1 MSKNGSSGITDYLRT
16 LWLPALAI
24 ICEVTS
30 VCAQESV
37 PGPYTLPV
45 ILDPKQVAR
54 LTMAQPAPEYPP
66 VAKINYLQGIVQM
79 ELTVNVEGNVANVHV
94 VDGNPILAAAA
105 MKAARQWIYRPLATA
120 SGPSGFITKVR
131 LKFTLLRR
139 AEDLTPQQAERDFER
154 QVKPSQINR
163 PPDDAHPEEMVHMH
177 LLVNDQG
184 QVVDSDASRS
194 GSALFEAARETLRGW
209 TFRPAHWGSL
219 PIASYLIVDVPVS
232 APSVTRAAANSGSR

>member
-1 MSKNGSSGITDYLRT
+1 MSKNGSSGITDHLRT
-16 LWLPALAI
+16 LWLLALAI
-24 ICEVTS
+24 ICAVTS

-37 PGPYTLPV
+37 PGPYTLPF
-45 ILDPKQVAR
+45 ILNPKQMAR
-54 LTMAQPAPEYPP
+54 LTMAQPAPEYPL

-79 ELTVNVEGNVANVHV
+79 KLTVNGEGNVANVHV

-105 MKAARQWIYRPLATA
+105 MKAVRQWIYRPLATA
-120 SGPSGFITKVR
+120 SGPSGFITTVR

-139 AEDLTPQQAERDFER
+139 AEDVTPQQAERDFER
-154 QVKPSQINR
+154 QVKPPQMNR
-163 PPDDAHPEEMVHMH
+163 PPDDAHPKKMVHMR

-184 QVVDSDASRS
+184 QVLEALPL
-194 GSALFEAARETLRGW
+194 GSALFEAACETLRGW

-232 APSVTRAAANSGSR
+232 APSVTRAAANSASR